1 MLYSGVSML
10 TLTPLPKVP
19 STPPLPILL
28 DLPDEELILG
38 ASCRTVLLETLEL
51 LARADWTAEL
61 I

>member
-19 STPPLPILL
+19 STPPLPMLL

-38 ASCRTVLLETLEL
+38 ASRTVLLETLEL

>member
-1 MLYSGVSML
+1 ML

-19 STPPLPILL
+19 STPPLPMLL